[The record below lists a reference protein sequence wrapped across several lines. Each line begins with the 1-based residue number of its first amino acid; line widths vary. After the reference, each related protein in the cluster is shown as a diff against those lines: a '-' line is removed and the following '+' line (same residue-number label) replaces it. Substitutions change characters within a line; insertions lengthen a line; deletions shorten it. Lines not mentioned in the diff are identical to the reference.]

1 MAFATDYG
9 CVPQVGETDADR
21 SLFAKLLTAANI
33 AAAGYA
39 TATAIKIAM
48 DEYDLAKRYWRISQ
62 DWQNY
67 YKDFYAPVEDQE
79 INEALALANAEPHY
93 DTAQGRARLAAWLEF
108 RGIVP
113 QTLRCT
119 SKYCTGLRADMVADI
134 ISSQGAALAMADG
147 LGYRNERAYLES
159 RDDVR
164 FEKQFNTAK
173 RGRDMTADNVSLA
186 KATAGIYGD
195 LYNQAWEGLVGAGT
209 YLGYRA
215 NRNKTKY
222 PTVFT
227 NSRTS
232 VQRSET
238 VYSPAP
244 VEAQKEESELV
255 KTLLV

>member
-1 MAFATDYG
+1 MAMATDYG

-21 SLFAKLLTAANI
+21 SLFAKLLTAANV

-39 TATAIKIAM
+39 TATAIKIAL
-48 DEYDLAKRYWRISQ
+48 DEYNLAKRYWRISQ
-62 DWQNY
+62 DWQDY

-79 INEALALANAEPHY
+79 INEALNLSQEDAHY
-93 DTAQGRARLAAWLEF
+93 DTAQGRARIAAWLEF
-108 RGIVP
+108 RGLLS

-119 SKYCTGLRADMVADI
+119 SKYCTGLRADMAADI
-134 ISSQGAALAMADG
+134 VAAQGAALAMAEG

-159 RDDVR
+159 RDDIR
-164 FEKQFNTAK
+164 FEKQLNTAK
-173 RGRDMTADNVSLA
+173 RGRDMTADNVSFA

-209 YLGYRA
+209 YLGYKA
-215 NRNKTKY
+215 NRNRTKY

-238 VYSPAP
+238 VFSPMP
-244 VEAQKEESELV
+244 SQNPENESENV
-255 KTLLV
+255 KTLMV